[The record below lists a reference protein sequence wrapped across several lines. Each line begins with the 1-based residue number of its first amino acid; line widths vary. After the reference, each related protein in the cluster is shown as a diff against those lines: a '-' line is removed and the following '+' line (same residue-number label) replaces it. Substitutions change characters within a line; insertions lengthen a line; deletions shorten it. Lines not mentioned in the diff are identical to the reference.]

1 MNILIVDDNAQVRE
15 TIKKI
20 LDNPGVRYF
29 ECDDGAKAL
38 ELYRQIRPAWV
49 LMDIMMPGLNGI
61 QASQDIIAEYPDA
74 RIAIVTNFDDKE
86 YRAAAKEAGAKAYI
100 LKEEMTKLRDLCA
113 LDESKE
119 NLF

>member
-20 LDNPGVRYF
+20 LGNPGIRYI
-29 ECDDGAKAL
+29 ECNDGAKAL
-38 ELYRQIRPAWV
+38 ESYRDIRPAWV

-61 QASQDIIAEYPDA
+61 QATQNIIAEYPNA

-86 YRAAAKEAGAKAYI
+86 YRAAAKEAGATAYI
-100 LKEEMTKLRDLCA
+100 LKEDLIKLREICVT
-113 LDESKE
+113 
-119 NLF
+119 

>member
-20 LDNPGVRYF
+20 IGDPGVRYF
-29 ECDDGAKAL
+29 ECDNGAKAL
-38 ELYRQIRPAWV
+38 ELYSQIRPVWV

-61 QASQDIIAEYPDA
+61 QATQDIIAEYPDA

-86 YRAAAKEAGAKAYI
+86 YRTAAKDAGARAYI
-100 LKEEMTKLRDLCA
+100 LKEDLTKLREVCVI
-113 LDESKE
+113 DESQE